1 MQILAM
7 PDGNWLSHVSRVL
20 EIAKSLRAMGHRVLF
35 AAEGSYTKLAR
46 DARFEVHPVKTLDPH
61 RALQCSRTGRASW
74 LTYELLR
81 EHVEEE
87 RRLFDCLRPD
97 LVLGDFRLS
106 LSTSC
111 ELARIPL
118 AVLLNAAWTNYYAVR
133 LKAPEHLAITR
144 LLGKRLA
151 TWLMPAIKHLI
162 LKVDVGP
169 FNRHRRELGLAP
181 RYNVFDVWRGD
192 LNLLLDI
199 PEYGPTRNLPSNY
212 HYVGPVIWEPDIP
225 VPSWLERLDPH
236 RPTVYFTMGS
246 TGNPRFFREAIEAF
260 GGSEYQCLVTTAG
273 LVQLRGVPD
282 NFFITDYAPGS
293 KLMEQSDVAV
303 CQGGNGTIYQA
314 LAAGVPIIGIPTMH
328 DQEFNLDR
336 VESLGVGIHVSEL
349 RYRRADLVQAV
360 RKVLSE
366 KGYKENARR
375 YQEVLS
381 RWNAQRT
388 GAQII
393 DAFLAHAKSGKAREA
408 GTAIRSPLEPAWQA
422 RTQGHPDAA
431 IPARGW

>member
-20 EIAKSLRAMGHRVLF
+20 EIAKALRQMGHLVRF
-35 AAEGSYTKLAR
+35 AAEGSYTKLPREAG
-46 DARFEVHPVKTLDPH
+46 FEVQPVKTLDPQ
-61 RALQCSRTGRASW
+61 RALMCSRTGRANW

-87 RRLFDCLRPD
+87 HRLFDRLRPD

-111 ELARIPL
+111 ELARVPL
-118 AVLLNAAWTNYYAVR
+118 AVLLNAAWTNYYTVR
-133 LKAPEHLAITR
+133 LKAPEHLAVTR
-144 LLGKRLA
+144 LLGKPLA

-162 LKVDVGP
+162 LKADAGP
-169 FNRHRRELGLAP
+169 FNRLRRELGLAS
-181 RYNVFDVWRGD
+181 RYNVFDLWRGD

-199 PEYGPTRNLPSNY
+199 PEYGPTRNLPPNY
-212 HYVGPVIWEPDIP
+212 HYVGPVIWEPDIS
-225 VPSWLERLDPH
+225 VPPWLERLDPH

-246 TGNPRFFREAIEAF
+246 EAF

-273 LVQLRGVPD
+273 LAQFRHVPD

-293 KLMEQSDVAV
+293 KLLERSDVVV
-303 CQGGNGTIYQA
+303 CQGGSGTIYQA
-314 LAAGVPIIGIPTMH
+314 FAAGVPIVGIPTMH

-336 VESLGVGIHVSEL
+336 VESLGVGIHLSEW
-349 RYRRADLVQAV
+349 RYRRADLVKAV

-366 KGYKENARR
+366 KTYKENARR

-381 RWNAQRT
+381 RYSGPRT
-388 GAQII
+388 GAQTI
-393 DAFLAHAKSGKAREA
+393 DAFLQHAKSGTGREA
-408 GTAIRSPLEPAWQA
+408 GTAIRSRLESAGLALSSSPNSWRENRQVI
-422 RTQGHPDAA
+422 D
-431 IPARGW
+431 

>member
-7 PDGNWLSHVSRVL
+7 TDGNWLSHVSRVL
-20 EIAKSLRAMGHRVLF
+20 EIAKALREMGHLVLF
-35 AAEGSYTKLAR
+35 AAEGAYTKLPR
-46 DARFEVHPVKTLDPH
+46 DAGFEVHPVKTLDPK
-61 RALQCSRTGRASW
+61 RALQCSRSGRANW

-87 RRLFDCLRPD
+87 RQLFERQRPD

-111 ELARIPL
+111 ELARVPL

-133 LKAPEHLAITR
+133 LTAPEHLAVTR

-162 LKVDVGP
+162 LKVDAAP
-169 FNRHRRELGLAP
+169 FNRLRRELGLAP
-181 RYNVFDVWRGD
+181 RYNILDLWRGD

-199 PEYGPTRNLPSNY
+199 PEYGPTRKLPPNY
-212 HYVGPVIWEPDIP
+212 HYVGPVIWEPDISAP
-225 VPSWLERLDPH
+225 PWLEWLDPH
-236 RPTVYFTMGS
+236 RPTIYFTMGS
-246 TGNPRFFREAIEAF
+246 TGNPHFFTEAIEAF
-260 GGSEYQCLVTTAG
+260 AGSEYQCLVTTAG
-273 LVQLRGVPD
+273 LAPLRHVPD
-282 NFFITDYAPGS
+282 NFFVTDFAPGS
-293 KLMEQSDVAV
+293 RLMKRSDVVV

-336 VESLGVGIHVSEL
+336 VESLGVGIHLSEL

-360 RKVLSE
+360 RTVLSE
-366 KGYKENARR
+366 KRYKDNARH
-375 YQEVLS
+375 YQAVLS
-381 RWNAQRT
+381 RHNGPRT
-388 GAQII
+388 GAQVI
-393 DAFLAHAKSGKAREA
+393 DVFLQQAKAGSGREG
-408 GTAIRSPLEPAWQA
+408 GTALPALPEPAGQA
-422 RTQGHPDAA
+422 RSQGHPDADV
-431 IPARGW
+431 PARTG

>member
-20 EIAKSLRAMGHRVLF
+20 EIAKALREMGHRVLF
-35 AAEGSYTKLAR
+35 AAEGSYTKLPRA
-46 DARFEVHPVKTLDPH
+46 AGFEVQPVQTLDPQ
-61 RALQCSRTGRASW
+61 RALKCSRSGRANW
-74 LTYELLR
+74 LTSELLT

-87 RRLFDCLRPD
+87 RRLFDRLRPD

-111 ELARIPL
+111 ELARVPL
-118 AVLLNAAWTNYYAVR
+118 AVLLNAAWTNYSAVR
-133 LKAPEHLAITR
+133 LKAPEHLAVTR
-144 LLGKRLA
+144 LLGKPLA

-162 LKVDVGP
+162 LKVDAAP
-169 FNRHRRELGLAP
+169 FNRLRRELGLAP
-181 RYNVFDVWRGD
+181 RSNVLDLWRGD

-199 PEYGPTRNLPSNY
+199 PEYGPTRHLPPNY
-212 HYVGPVIWEPDIP
+212 HYVGPVLWEPDSR
-225 VPSWLERLDPH
+225 VPPWLERLDPH

-246 TGNPRFFREAIEAF
+246 TGNPGFFTEAIEAF

-273 LVQLRGVPD
+273 LVQLRHVPD
-282 NFFITDYAPGS
+282 NFFITEYAPGS
-293 KLMEQSDVAV
+293 KLLERSDVVV
-303 CQGGNGTIYQA
+303 CQGGHGTIYQA

-336 VESLGVGIHVSEL
+336 VESLGVGIHLSEL
-349 RYRRADLVQAV
+349 RYRRADLVKAV
-360 RKVLSE
+360 RKVLAE
-366 KGYKENARR
+366 TRYKENARR

-381 RWNAQRT
+381 RYNGPRT

-393 DAFLAHAKSGKAREA
+393 DAFLQGAKSGTGREA
-408 GTAIRSPLEPAWQA
+408 ERAIRSRLQSAGRAW
-422 RTQGHPDAA
+422 TPGHPDADV
-431 IPARGW
+431 PPRGC